1 MKNRIVR
8 ILITVAFSL
17 MATAAYA
24 QNSFKVSLKL
34 VDANTNEPVSFAT
47 TSLTLAGADEA
58 AKYVLTDTE
67 GKSDFTKVKKGTY
80 TLKAEIM
87 GYKAHVQEI
96 TVDKNID
103 LGVIKMAED
112 VEALDAA
119 SVTAVG
125 NPIIVKKDTVEYT
138 ASSFKTSDNDMLED
152 LLKKLPGIE
161 VSSDGSITA
170 NGETITK
177 ITIDGKT
184 FFLDDP
190 QLASKNLPAKMIE
203 KVKVVERKSDQA
215 QFTGID
221 DGQEE
226 FIIDLSI
233 YKGMMDGWFG
243 NLTAGAGHDAPD
255 KGYYNEDHKFAEEG
269 WRYQGGAIVGNFKD
283 HSQLTLILNA
293 NNTNNRGFND
303 LAGGMMGGMM
313 GGGMRGGMGGGM
325 MMGGGMGGGMMGG
338 GGMGGGMMGGMGGG
352 ITSSW
357 MGGVN
362 GAWDL
367 FDGDMEL
374 SGNYLYNGSNSY
386 VEQES
391 HKITYMDDGSQ
402 LINDESGTS
411 TRNTG
416 GHRIGIRLDHEFS
429 PSSSILFEPQFN
441 FGGGDFSEF
450 SDFATNSLG
459 VDGIERKTNQGF
471 NTSYGDNKNWT
482 ASGRF
487 LYRQRLGKAGRTLS
501 LNANYNFSNNDMT
514 SYNQSLTQVDLNKD
528 NEWDQN
534 PTIVNQMYLQNSKSS
549 SLTGRLVYT
558 EPLVENLYLEAS
570 YQYSW
575 SRSNSLKDAFDS
587 GTNEFGDGF
596 IIYDPIGA
604 TPNAEYSNSILNEN
618 INQRAGITFSW
629 QTDKLTAQLGA
640 AANPTHTYNKTNG
653 ETYESNVVNW
663 SPEAR
668 IRFYFNDYTNMQL
681 NYNGRSSQPS
691 TSQLMPVPDNT
702 NPTSV
707 SLGNPY
713 LQPYFNHNARW
724 NFGYT
729 NMSSFMSINGNIS
742 GGMVQNAITNA
753 QWYDQAGVQY
763 SIPVNGPGTYNANA
777 MLMINAPL
785 GLSNFS
791 IMSMTNARYNQS
803 TSYIGNGKLAT
814 DKYYDASSVS
824 FDYEAFNRDFP
835 DLGNTDAFT
844 QNNTMTTGVMQMLR
858 LTYRNDVV
866 ELVAGGRTNMSK
878 SWYTMNSVNQKATWT
893 NNASFEMN
901 WTLPFGMNLITDIN
915 YNWYNGYTTPQEPEF
930 VWNAE
935 ITQLLF
941 NNKCTI
947 ALRAYDLLNQA
958 KNLTVT
964 DNSNYHLESRSNT
977 LGRYVVVAFTYR
989 FGTFG
994 NNRGGRGPG
1003 MGMGMGRGGMRGGP
1017 AGGPMGG
1024 GMRGGMGRGPMG
1036 PPAGGMMR

>member
-8 ILITVAFSL
+8 ILITVALSF

-24 QNSFKVSLKL
+24 QNSFKISLKL

-47 TSLTLAGADEA
+47 TSLTAAGSDEA
-58 AKYVLTDTE
+58 AKYVLTDTD

-96 TVDKNID
+96 VVDKNMD

-152 LLKKLPGIE
+152 LLKKLPGVE
-161 VSSDGSITA
+161 VNSDGSITA

-203 KVKVVERKSDQA
+203 KVKVVERKSEQA

-255 KGYYNEDHKFAEEG
+255 KGYYNEEHKFADEG

-303 LAGGMMGGMM
+303 LA
-313 GGGMRGGMGGGM
+313 
-325 MMGGGMGGGMMGG
+325 
-338 GGMGGGMMGGMGGG
+338 GGMMGGMGGG

-391 HKITYMDDGSQ
+391 HKITYMVDGSE
-402 LINDESGTS
+402 LIDDQTGTS

-416 GHRIGIRLDHEFS
+416 GHRFGVRLDHEFS
-429 PSSSILFEPQFN
+429 PNSSILFEPQFN

-450 SDFATNSLG
+450 SDFSTNTIGTDG
-459 VDGIERKTNQGF
+459 VERKSNKGF
-471 NTSYGDNKNWT
+471 NTSYGDNENWT

-487 LYRQRLGKAGRTLS
+487 LYRQRLGKAGRTVS

-514 SYNQSLTQVDLNKD
+514 SFNQSLTQVDLNED
-528 NEWDQN
+528 NEWDNN
-534 PTIVNQMYLQNSKSS
+534 PTIVNQKYLQNSKSS
-549 SLTGRLVYT
+549 SLSGRLVYT
-558 EPLVENLYLEAS
+558 EPLFEKLYLEAS

-575 SRSNSLKDAFDS
+575 SRSKNIKDAFDS

-596 IIYDPIGA
+596 IIYNPIGEIA
-604 TPNAEYSNSILNEN
+604 NALYSNSILNEN
-618 INQRAGITFSW
+618 VNQRAGITFSW

-640 AANPTHTYNKTNG
+640 SANPTHTYNETNG
-653 ETYESNVVNW
+653 KTYESNVVNW

-668 IRFYFNDYTNMQL
+668 IRFYFNDYTNMML

-702 NPTSV
+702 DPRNV

-713 LQPYFNHNARW
+713 LKPYFNHNARW

-742 GGMVQNAITNA
+742 AGMVQNAITNA
-753 QWYDQAGVQY
+753 QWYDKASVQY

-803 TSYIGNGKLAT
+803 TSYIGNGNLAT
-814 DKYYDASSVS
+814 DKYYDAANVT

-835 DLGNTDAFT
+835 DLGKTDAFT
-844 QNNTMTTGVMQMLR
+844 KNNTMTTGVMQMLR

-901 WTLPFGMNLITDIN
+901 WTLPFGMNLITDVN
-915 YNWYNGYTTPQEPEF
+915 YNWYNGYSSPQKSEF

-964 DNSNYHLESRSNT
+964 DDLNYHLESRSNT

-1003 MGMGMGRGGMRGGP
+1003 MGMGRGGMRGGP

-1036 PPAGGMMR
+1036 PPAGGMMRR